1 MIGGSLLAAARAR
14 QVEAEQA
21 EEALQDGP
29 ARHAERPAAELGVPR
44 RAGKRVV
51 VDEQVQLSRAGLV
64 GRRLLD
70 SGPIDAQLHELL
82 LDPLPQCREEE
93 GQHRLIHRT
102 LAARLADG
110 HADGAAVVSV
120 VLQASS
126 HRLDE
131 TRFFLKV
138 GH

>member
-1 MIGGSLLAAARAR
+1 MPQPACYSKSAQTPRSAPMIGESLLAAARAR

-44 RAGKRVV
+44 RAGQRVV

-64 GRRLLD
+64 SRRLLD
-70 SGPIDAQLHELL
+70 SGPIDTQLHELL

-93 GQHRLIHRT
+93 GQLRPRRGLE
-102 LAARLADG
+102 A
-110 HADGAAVVSV
+110 
-120 VLQASS
+120 
-126 HRLDE
+126 
-131 TRFFLKV
+131 
-138 GH
+138 